1 MERRLKFWALRL
13 GGTTQR
19 PHFVAGE
26 KWVPPA
32 YGPVTV
38 TVTVFE
44 VTMLVPLM
52 YCATIVDGPGVVKDV
67 THIGVT
73 PF

>member
-1 MERRLKFWALRL
+1 MERRLKFWACRL
-13 GGTTQR
+13 ERQLKDPTSYCREVSTS
-19 PHFVAGE
+19 
-26 KWVPPA
+26 A
-32 YGPVTV
+32 YWTV

-52 YCATIVDGPGVVKDV
+52 YCATIVVGPATAKDV